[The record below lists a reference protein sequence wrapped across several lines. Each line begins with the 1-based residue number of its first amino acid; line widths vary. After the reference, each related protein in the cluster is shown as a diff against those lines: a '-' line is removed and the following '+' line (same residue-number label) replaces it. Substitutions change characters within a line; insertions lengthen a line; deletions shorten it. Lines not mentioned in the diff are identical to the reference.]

1 MLVNGAI
8 PKLPSGGIVPLFQN
22 KSSCKIFHMKMSL
35 TYMCMRKKLPK
46 QNTFSYFMAYGTCS
60 MKTQIE
66 TEAKGNSEM
75 AN

>member
-1 MLVNGAI
+1 
-8 PKLPSGGIVPLFQN
+8 
-22 KSSCKIFHMKMSL
+22 MKMRL